1 MTSWSNSKIAT
12 SRESLASAITK
23 TPKEMTE
30 KKDCTK
36 KEIARKNL
44 IYKEETWQSI

>member
-23 TPKEMTE
+23 TSKEMTE